1 MQDAYLIAYL
11 VERGINA
18 AIAGNVFYGYVLFT
32 NLADGAF
39 IVRLDAVL
47 YCLHVDV
54 HATCHCNW
62 LLF

>member
-39 IVRLDAVL
+39 IVRLGAVQDHR
-47 YCLHVDV
+47 Y
-54 HATCHCNW
+54 
-62 LLF
+62 

>member
-18 AIAGNVFYGYVLFT
+18 AVAGNVFYGYVLFT

-39 IVRLDAVL
+39 IVRLSAVL
-47 YCLHVDV
+47 HVLRTDV
-54 HATCHCNW
+54 HMTCI
-62 LLF
+62 LID